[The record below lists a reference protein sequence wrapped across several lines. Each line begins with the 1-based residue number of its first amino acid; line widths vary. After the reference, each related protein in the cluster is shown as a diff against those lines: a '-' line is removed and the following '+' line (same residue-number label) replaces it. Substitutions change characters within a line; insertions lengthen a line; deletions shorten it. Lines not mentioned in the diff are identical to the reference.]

1 MPGFMGMRGLDPKN
15 PHDRERE
22 RREEN
27 KAHNHDSMERRAEEK
42 VHEILRDQQGDMSA
56 YSGTV
61 SREGQGGSDCERI
74 CNFKVGEIMSARVA
88 VLSFDDNLL
97 TVHGIFSKV
106 KFRHLPVVEDDGTI
120 IGILS
125 DRDFLRHESPFFG
138 TVNEQTRDKEI
149 MARKVGTVMTRNPIC
164 AYVDTSIIEA
174 VRLMNDRKIS
184 CLPIAERGTM
194 RLLGIVTWKDVVR
207 AFCPLA
213 FSHQRDSSRLKSGV
227 KINPQSAESARLRA
241 RSNESA
247 RLRARAE
254 GPGDARPEHAPPPAP
269 PAPTHGQRPSRSD
282 TDHFPRA
289 DSPKIAATE
298 KLPSGST
305 AGQAG
310 SELAARQKALLREQ
324 LERTTDSARLRAIRD
339 EQLRRHRE

>member
-1 MPGFMGMRGLDPKN
+1 MPGFMGLRGLDPKN

-22 RREEN
+22 RREEH
-27 KAHNHDSMERRAEEK
+27 KANANESMERRAEEK

-61 SREGQGGSDCERI
+61 VREREGGSDCEKI
-74 CNFKVGEIMSARVA
+74 CNFMVGEIMSARVA

-125 DRDFLRHESPFFG
+125 DRDFLRHVSPFFG
-138 TVNEQTRDKEI
+138 TINEQNRDKEI
-149 MARKVGTVMTRNPIC
+149 MARRVGTVMTRNPIC
-164 AYVDTSIIEA
+164 VFLDTSIIDA
-174 VRLMNDRKIS
+174 VKMMNERKIS
-184 CLPIAERGTM
+184 CLPIVERGSM

-213 FSHQRDSSRLKSGV
+213 FSQQRDSSRLKSGV
-227 KINPQSAESARLRA
+227 RINPQSAESARLRA
-241 RSNESA
+241 RSAESS
-247 RLRARAE
+247 RLRAKSDDDGNA
-254 GPGDARPEHAPPPAP
+254 GHAVA
-269 PAPTHGQRPSRSD
+269 AHPSRSPD
-282 TDHFPRA
+282 SDIDHFSRE
-289 DSPKIAATE
+289 DSPKIAASE
-298 KLPSGST
+298 KLPSGHT

-310 SELAARQKALLREQ
+310 SDLAAKQKALLREQ
-324 LERTTDSARLRAIRD
+324 LERTTDSARLRAIRND
-339 EQLRRHRE
+339 QLRKHRE